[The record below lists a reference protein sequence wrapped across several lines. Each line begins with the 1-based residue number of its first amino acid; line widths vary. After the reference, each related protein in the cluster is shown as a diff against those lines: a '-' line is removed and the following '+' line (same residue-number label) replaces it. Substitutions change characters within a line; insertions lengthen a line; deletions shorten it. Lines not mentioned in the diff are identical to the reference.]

1 MMNNMVSKVFID
13 LHNHIVDEEPTD
25 DIDKPNR
32 YFYNRMEW
40 IKNNESSGEDQYQIG
55 LENLRVMIYQ
65 LGFFRKHIT
74 DETE

>member
-1 MMNNMVSKVFID
+1 MMMNNMVSKVFID
-13 LHNHIVDEEPTD
+13 LHKHIVDEEPTD

-65 LGFFRKHIT
+65 LGFFKKHIT
-74 DETE
+74 DV